1 MKEIA
6 EETKREDTE
15 ESVEGIEE
23 QAEELIKLDAAMK
36 KEEKKAGGK
45 SALVRLYGK
54 QRYKMTAPFKWE
66 DTTYDELEFDFLG
79 LTGADMEAIDDELM
93 MMRVNVPVPSQSR
106 KYQKMLAA
114 RAAHIPSDVIEHM
127 PLADY
132 NAITGMAR
140 NFLFITG

>member
-1 MKEIA
+1 MKEIMGETVQDETMQEIEGEA
-6 EETKREDTE
+6 AEIEKLDKAVKEETKR
-15 ESVEGIEE
+15 V
-23 QAEELIKLDAAMK
+23 
-36 KEEKKAGGK
+36 GGK
-45 SALVRLYGK
+45 AKLVQLYGK
-54 QRYKMTAPFKWE
+54 QTYKMTTPFTWE

-93 MMRVNVPVPSQSR
+93 MMRVNVAVPSQSR